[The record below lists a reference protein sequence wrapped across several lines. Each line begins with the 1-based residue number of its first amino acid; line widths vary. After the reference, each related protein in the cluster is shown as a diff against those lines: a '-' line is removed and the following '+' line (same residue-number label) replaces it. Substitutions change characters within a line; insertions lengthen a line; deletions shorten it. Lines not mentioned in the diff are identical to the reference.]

1 MTTGGRFAERVARG
15 VGALATLPGAG
26 RMLVVWL
33 AEVLRRGDFTRFVL
47 VATGIVAG
55 VLTRFAT
62 GSSCAASVGSTPEGA
77 ARFAVAVARF
87 APGFLDEASTCA
99 APADADRFVVLVARF
114 APGLFDETSA
124 CAALANADRFVVL
137 VARFAPGLFDE
148 TSACAAPLTVSRV
161 VGELS

>member
-1 MTTGGRFAERVARG
+1 M
-15 VGALATLPGAG
+15 TLPGAG

-33 AEVLRRGDFTRFVL
+33 AEVLRRGGFTRFAL
-47 VATGIVAG
+47 VATGGVAG

-77 ARFAVAVARF
+77 A
-87 APGFLDEASTCA
+87 
-99 APADADRFVVLVARF
+99 RFVVLVARF

-137 VARFAPGLFDE
+137 VARFSPGLFDE
-148 TSACAAPLTVSRV
+148 TSACAAPMTVSRV